1 MSIFNRKK
9 TVHSAFVSRIG
20 SREVNEDNV
29 CVLENGDRYCF
40 AVCDGLG
47 GHGLGEVASE
57 IAVETFT
64 RNFDSSGKEREFL
77 SRVMDEAQET
87 LLAEQR
93 KINAPSKMKTTC
105 AAVYIS
111 NGRAYIGHIG
121 DSRVYVIDSK
131 GIRSRTIDHSVT
143 QMLVLS
149 GEIEESEIRNNPERN
164 TLLRVMGVEWDRPMY
179 ELASP
184 VSLKKGNAFLLCS
197 DGFWELVSDE
207 DIERTCFE
215 SESPEEWLNQMEEII
230 LENGTGKKMDNY
242 SAVAVWI
249 E

>member
-1 MSIFNRKK
+1 MSIFHHKK
-9 TVHSAFVSRIG
+9 TVRSASISMIG
-20 SREVNEDNV
+20 TREINEDKV

-179 ELASP
+179 DLSAP
-184 VSLKKGNAFLLCS
+184 ISLSKTKAFLLCS

-207 DIERTCFE
+207 DIERTFFE
-215 SESPEEWLNQMEEII
+215 SESPEEWLSQMEEII
-230 LENGTGKKMDNY
+230 LENGAEKKMDNY

-249 E
+249 D

>member
-1 MSIFNRKK
+1 MSIFHHKK
-9 TVHSAFVSRIG
+9 TVHSASVSMIG
-20 SREVNEDNV
+20 TREINEDKV
-29 CVLENGDRYCF
+29 CVLEQGDRYCF

-179 ELASP
+179 DLSAP
-184 VSLKKGNAFLLCS
+184 ISLSKTKAFLLCS

-207 DIERTCFE
+207 DIERTFFE
-215 SESPEEWLNQMEEII
+215 SESPEEWLSQMEEII
-230 LENGTGKKMDNY
+230 LENGAEKKMDNY